1 MKKFKIA
8 LFKSLYCQQPSTTEI
23 KESAHTH
30 THAHI
35 ITPCCVYSSKHKH
48 RSLFTHSYK
57 MQHNPDIFS
66 SHSYKNGIS
75 AFQIPQ
81 LNDGENISVITKVFQ
96 KWQRKQF
103 SELDA
108 LSSRKVLRGNFSS
121 IISWNKHI
129 TVNSWHRK
137 FVHSISFSS
146 QSLSLVIFTLKFVN
160 HTLKFFPATII
171 ITIFIPLS
179 SSPELLS
186 TDSSIYTT
194 ALSGCWL
201 EEQCGIIWQHFY

>member
-30 THAHI
+30 AHN

-81 LNDGENISVITKVFQ
+81 LNDGYNISVIKKIKYFKSDRENNSATGCIVFQ
-96 KWQRKQF
+96 
-103 SELDA
+103 EA
-108 LSSRKVLRGNFSS
+108 RKVLRGIF
-121 IISWNKHI
+121 IIYYFLKLAH
-129 TVNSWHRK
+129 NSHE
-137 FVHSISFSS
+137 ICALNILLY
-146 QSLSLVIFTLKFVN
+146 SLNLVIFTLDFLN
-160 HTLKFFPATII
+160 HSLKFLPVTII
-171 ITIFIPLS
+171 IIIFIP
-179 SSPELLS
+179 
-186 TDSSIYTT
+186 
-194 ALSGCWL
+194 
-201 EEQCGIIWQHFY
+201 